1 MPRAKDPGA
10 AERQG
15 RSAIIRW
22 IDAVT
27 SGLNAVGSAL
37 IFFLMCLICADVA
50 SRFLLNAPIVGVTE
64 IVEIS
69 IVVIVFLQLAD
80 TTRRDKL
87 TRADSLVGVL
97 RLKRP
102 DAARAVD
109 GVAALAGLT
118 LMLLLI
124 YAIVPA
130 IFNDYRRGF
139 YVGTPG
145 LFTFPTWPSKLMIA
159 IGLVVTSI
167 QLALMAVRAA
177 LGRVQQQ
184 FDD

>member
-1 MPRAKDPGA
+1 MPRAEDPGV
-10 AERQG
+10 AERHG
-15 RSAIIRW
+15 RSAIVRG
-22 IDAVT
+22 IDAAT

-80 TTRRDKL
+80 TTRKDKL

-102 DAARAVD
+102 KAARIIDV
-109 GVAALAGLT
+109 VAALAGLA
-118 LMLLLI
+118 LMLLLA

-167 QLALMAVRAA
+167 QLALMAARAA
-177 LGRVQQQ
+177 WARDQHQP
-184 FDD
+184 DD